1 VLAAVVRPLLYVAAG
16 ALIGFL
22 LLTEFALITI
32 SVVQLAL
39 LVLAVVALAG
49 AVRDRKSLGLWSLC
63 VVAAM
68 VVPLISDSH
77 VVGLPRCGDVAPG
90 VACLGGTRD
99 VAGQFAVELLI
110 FGCGIVGAVVLG
122 VRAMR
127 GRSGATPDN

>member
-1 VLAAVVRPLLYVAAG
+1 MLYVVAG
-16 ALIGFL
+16 ALVGFL
-22 LLTEFALITI
+22 YLTEFALITLPA
-32 SVVQLAL
+32 VQVTLLGLAL
-39 LVLAVVALAG
+39 AALIGALRGRISLA
-49 AVRDRKSLGLWSLC
+49 LWSLF
-63 VVAAM
+63 VVGAM
-68 VVPLISDSH
+68 VVPLISDLH
-77 VVGLPRCGDVAPG
+77 VVALPRCGDVAPG